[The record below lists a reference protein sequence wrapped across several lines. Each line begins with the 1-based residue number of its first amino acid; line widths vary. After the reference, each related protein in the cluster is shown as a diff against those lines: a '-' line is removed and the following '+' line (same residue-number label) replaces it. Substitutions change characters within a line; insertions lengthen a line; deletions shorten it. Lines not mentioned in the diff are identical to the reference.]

1 MSLRNPLPGRDK
13 ASKRV
18 NTLTEKRLNAAYGTH
33 RFGGR
38 LSEAARGSARWPIT
52 CDGGSERPGHY
63 FSMCHDPS
71 QSCGGGSAL
80 KSSIRLSRA
89 IDGPSPGIASSDA
102 SSARSA
108 SSHRRSR

>member
-38 LSEAARGSARWPIT
+38 LSEAALPELAAKRK
-52 CDGGSERPGHY
+52 RP
-63 FSMCHDPS
+63 
-71 QSCGGGSAL
+71 
-80 KSSIRLSRA
+80 
-89 IDGPSPGIASSDA
+89 PG
-102 SSARSA
+102 R
-108 SSHRRSR
+108 